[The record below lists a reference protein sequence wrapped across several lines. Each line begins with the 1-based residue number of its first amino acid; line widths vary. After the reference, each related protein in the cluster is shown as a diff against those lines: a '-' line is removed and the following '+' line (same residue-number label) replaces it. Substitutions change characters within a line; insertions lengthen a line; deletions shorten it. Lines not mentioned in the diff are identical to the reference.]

1 MLSEVCSCEAYSLN
15 CRVPRSSTTEISHV
29 EINWIR
35 SEREHKAPSHT
46 YSHTQIDAQIHTQIT
61 GQSKEEFPA
70 QILCFALQKKIHS
83 IQCMCVL
90 VFCQRSHSIA
100 ECTVGQQWRHLLTVL
115 RLSLRERQ
123 NESFLFFIFLPWQ
136 LALRTTVCTLFI
148 VAVAL
153 LLLLMLLFGQ
163 NSKSKRKNGLWKVFW
178 V

>member
-1 MLSEVCSCEAYSLN
+1 MLSEVRSCEAYSLT

-123 NESFLFFIFLPWQ
+123 NESFLFFIFLSWQ